1 MFSDPDAQGTEVMA
15 KEERQEGAVYDA
27 HGNIIIGAKV
37 KVSLMGRLRGYFLAG
52 VLVTAPLAI
61 TAAVAW
67 WLIDFVD
74 SQVVPLIPS
83 QLNPDTYMK
92 EVLGLEIGLPGLGLI
107 VLFVGITLIGALT
120 AGLVGR
126 WIVRFWESL
135 LNRMPVVRS
144 VYAAVKQI
152 LETVLK
158 QQSKAFQKAV
168 LVEYP
173 RRGLWA
179 IAFVTSDTKGEVE
192 AKTPGDH
199 VNVFLPTTP
208 NPTSGFLL
216 FVPVSEAIP
225 LDMTVED
232 AVKMVISGGIVTP
245 EMRQSSLPKRDEPAA
260 GWGIVREDAADET
273 VSSEESAKQKLLDGS
288 GKAGES

>member
-1 MFSDPDAQGTEVMA
+1 LA
-15 KEERQEGAVYDA
+15 KEKEEPGVVHDA
-27 HGNIIIGAKV
+27 HGNVIIGAKV
-37 KVSLMGRLRGYFLAG
+37 KFSLMGRLRGYFLAG

-67 WLIDFVD
+67 WLIDLVD
-74 SQVVPLIPS
+74 SHIVPLIPA
-83 QLNPDTYMK
+83 QFNPDTYMK
-92 EVLGLEIGLPGLGLI
+92 EVVGLEIGLPGLGLI

-135 LNRMPVVRS
+135 LNRMPVIRS

-158 QQSKAFQKAV
+158 QQSNAFQQAV
-168 LVEYP
+168 LIEYP

-192 AKTPGDH
+192 MRTPGDH

-216 FVPVSEAIP
+216 FVPVTDLVP
-225 LDMTVED
+225 LDMKVED

-245 EMRQSSLPKRDEPAA
+245 EMRASSLPKKTLSDDTWDKVHHAPIGPGVKQPEKPTELKEPS
-260 GWGIVREDAADET
+260 EPEEPPQPEKT
-273 VSSEESAKQKLLDGS
+273 V
-288 GKAGES
+288 

>member
-1 MFSDPDAQGTEVMA
+1 MA
-15 KEERQEGAVYDA
+15 EDKKEEGAVYDA
-27 HGNIIIGAKV
+27 HGNIIIGVKV

-52 VLVTAPLAI
+52 VLVTAPIAV
-61 TAAVAW
+61 TAAAAW
-67 WLIDFVD
+67 WLIDLVD
-74 SQVVPLIPS
+74 SKVVPLIPA

-107 VLFVGITLIGALT
+107 VLLVSITLIGALT

-144 VYAAVKQI
+144 LYAAVKQI

-158 QQSKAFQKAV
+158 QQSNAFQQAV
-168 LVEYP
+168 LIEYP

-179 IAFVTSDTKGEVE
+179 IAFVTSETKGEVE
-192 AKTPGDH
+192 HKTPGDH

-216 FVPVSEAIP
+216 FVPVTELVP
-225 LDMTVED
+225 LDMNVED

-245 EMRQSSLPKRDEPAA
+245 EMKQTSLPKQSMSDDTWDRVHHAPIGPGVKDPENPSKPK
-260 GWGIVREDAADET
+260 D
-273 VSSEESAKQKLLDGS
+273 S
-288 GKAGES
+288 

>member
-1 MFSDPDAQGTEVMA
+1 VA
-15 KEERQEGAVYDA
+15 KEKDESGTAHDA
-27 HGNIIIGAKV
+27 HGNVIIGAKV
-37 KVSLMGRLRGYFLAG
+37 KFSLMGRLRGYFLAG

-67 WLIDFVD
+67 WLIDLVD
-74 SQVVPLIPS
+74 SKVVPLIPA
-83 QLNPDTYMK
+83 QFNPDTYMK

-107 VLFVGITLIGALT
+107 VLFVSITLIGALT

-144 VYAAVKQI
+144 LYAAVKQI

-158 QQSKAFQKAV
+158 QQSNAFQQAV
-168 LVEYP
+168 LIEYP

-179 IAFVTSDTKGEVE
+179 IAFVTSKTKGEVE
-192 AKTPGDH
+192 MRTPGDH

-216 FVPVSEAIP
+216 FVPVSELVP
-225 LDMTVED
+225 LEMGIED

-245 EMRQSSLPKRDEPAA
+245 EMRSSSLPKNSQSDTTWEDAHHAPIGPGVIEPEEPKEPAQT
-260 GWGIVREDAADET
+260 E
-273 VSSEESAKQKLLDGS
+273 KS
-288 GKAGES
+288 G